1 MDPLKPEDHKPE
13 QADGTSDE
21 LRDGRR
27 SPEAEEAEE
36 ALRKAESARQEVPP
50 GSPRPAPAWDA
61 WLSSPAGQYVM
72 RWETE
77 QLSRIV
83 VDMFGYY
90 ALQLGFLELDA
101 LAANR
106 MPHRI
111 RVSTARAAPAQGT
124 RPADLLV
131 GGFEDLPLES
141 QSVDLVVLPH
151 QLEFSNDPH
160 QILREVD
167 RVLRPEGRLV
177 IVGMNPLSVWG
188 LRQALASGPL
198 NHFLPP
204 PGQLIGIPRLRDWMK
219 LLSFEID
226 SGHYGCYA
234 PPCRTQK
241 WLDRMQFLERAG
253 DRWWPICGAVYTV
266 SAVKRVRG
274 MRLVGPVWKRR
285 PAPKAAPAVAV
296 SGRQISGK
304 VGTGKVIAGTIAGPA
319 VAAERLGEHTLSD
332 RTYSRASGVILPFRR
347 RS

>member
-1 MDPLKPEDHKPE
+1 MDPLKSKPEDRRGPVL
-13 QADGTSDE
+13 AD
-21 LRDGRR
+21 
-27 SPEAEEAEE
+27 
-36 ALRKAESARQEVPP
+36 ARQES
-50 GSPRPAPAWDA
+50 SPAAAWPQPAWSD
-61 WLSSPAGQYVM
+61 WLATPAGQYVM

-77 QLSRIV
+77 QLSRLV

-101 LAANR
+101 LQSNR

-111 RVSTARAAPAQGT
+111 RVSLPGEGQGSTAAGHPPAAPS
-124 RPADLLV
+124 PDLLV
-131 GGFEDLPLES
+131 GGFEELPLES

-151 QLEFSNDPH
+151 QLEFSAAPH

-177 IVGMNPLSVWG
+177 VVGMNPLSLWG
-188 LRQALASGPL
+188 LRQSLARRPFAP
-198 NHFLPP
+198 FLPP
-204 PGQLIGIPRLRDWMK
+204 TGQLIGIPRLRDWMK

-234 PPCRTQK
+234 WPCRTQR
-241 WLDRMQFLERAG
+241 WLDRLGFLENAG
-253 DRWWPICGAVYTV
+253 DRWWPICGAVYMV

-274 MRLVGPVWKRR
+274 MRLIGPAWKRR

-296 SGRQISGK
+296 SGRVIGGRSIGRRVLSHPSLGGDSLGGSG
-304 VGTGKVIAGTIAGPA
+304 VSG
-319 VAAERLGEHTLSD
+319 
-332 RTYSRASGVILPFRR
+332 RTYSRGSGVILPFRR

>member
-1 MDPLKPEDHKPE
+1 MDPLKPNTEGH
-13 QADGTSDE
+13 G
-21 LRDGRR
+21 G
-27 SPEAEEAEE
+27 
-36 ALRKAESARQEVPP
+36 
-50 GSPRPAPAWDA
+50 PAPAPRQESSPSAAGTDPA
-61 WLSSPAGQYVM
+61 WNDWLASPAGQYVT

-77 QLSRIV
+77 QLSRLV

-101 LAANR
+101 LQANR

-111 RVSTARAAPAQGT
+111 RVSTAREGRPGLAP
-124 RPADLLV
+124 DLIV
-131 GGFEDLPLES
+131 GGFEELPLES

-151 QLEFSNDPH
+151 QLEFSPAPH

-177 IVGMNPLSVWG
+177 VVGMNPLSLWG
-188 LRQALASGPL
+188 LRQSLSRRPFSP
-198 NHFLPP
+198 FLPP
-204 PGQLIGIPRLRDWMK
+204 TGQLIGMPRLRDWMK

-241 WLDRMQFLERAG
+241 WLDRMHFLETAG
-253 DRWWPICGAVYTV
+253 DRWWPICGAVYML

-274 MRLVGPVWKRR
+274 MRLVGPAWKRL
-285 PAPKAAPAVAV
+285 PTSKSAPAVAV
-296 SGRQISGK
+296 SGRAISG
-304 VGTGKVIAGTIAGPA
+304 
-319 VAAERLGEHTLSD
+319 
-332 RTYSRASGVILPFRR
+332 RTYSRGSGVILPFRR